1 VRRVIGLLVAVLLG
15 TATGGLV
22 IAGPAAAAA
31 CSKGTGVTVVVGS
44 SVGCDGNGGGNA
56 ASNFTGAG
64 HSLTYVSNSTFVCKV
79 DGGPSNATCTHTPP
93 ATAYWGLFWS
103 NGTSGKWTYAS
114 SGVTSLTVPKGGWV
128 AFVFQ
133 HSSSPAYPGVHPVA
147 AAPAKP
153 KPKPPT
159 STTPSGGGAGGK
171 PSASAT
177 PTTSKSSKSGNSKS
191 DKSKSEAKPSPSAT
205 PTDGATATTQPG
217 DDLKNTSQETDGSSS
232 LGWVA
237 AALAVVL
244 IAGMGTVV
252 WRRRIAGGRT
262 P

>member
-31 CSKGTGVTVVVGS
+31 CAKGTGVTVVVGS

-79 DGGPSNATCTHTPP
+79 DGAPSNATCTHTPP

-103 NGTSGKWTYAS
+103 NGTSGKWTYSS

-133 HSSSPAYPGVHPVA
+133 HSSSPAYPGVRPVA
-147 AAPAKP
+147 AAPTKP

-159 STTPSGGGAGGK
+159 STTPSGSGAGGTS
-171 PSASAT
+171 PSAT
-177 PTTSKSSKSGNSKS
+177 PTASKSSKSDTKKS
-191 DKSKSEAKPSPSAT
+191 DKSKSDAKPSPSAT

-252 WRRRIAGGRT
+252 WRRRTAGGRT